1 VHEHAVQVIF
11 PADQARGVIDAE
23 NAENGRLRTEA
34 TFDERIYASD
44 TAPFTF

>member
-11 PADQARGVIDAE
+11 PADQALGVIDAE
-23 NAENGRLRTEA
+23 NGPLRTEA